1 MAVAAAVAAADW
13 VAVARRS
20 KPLEYVCKPGVMVA
34 LVGVA
39 LALVPVSPAQRWW
52 FVAALVF
59 GCAGDVFLMLPRD
72 RFVPGLAAF
81 LVGHLC
87 YVVGFLVRGVDP
99 NVARGVTVAVM
110 LGVVGRLAF
119 RVLRALRSRRELL
132 APVAAYMVVIAA
144 MLVCAV
150 LTGPFLALAGAVLFV
165 GSDATIA
172 EQRFLAAKPWHPL
185 VIIVTYH
192 VGQALLVTSL
202 AV

>member
-1 MAVAAAVAAADW
+1 MAVAAVVAAADW

-20 KPLEYVCKPGVMVA
+20 KPLEYVCKPAVMVA

-99 NVARGVTVAVM
+99 NVAAASRSPSCSSSSGGSPSACC
-110 LGVVGRLAF
+110 GRCDPAGSS
-119 RVLRALRSRRELL
+119 SRRW
-132 APVAAYMVVIAA
+132 PP
-144 MLVCAV
+144 
-150 LTGPFLALAGAVLFV
+150 TW
-165 GSDATIA
+165 S
-172 EQRFLAAKPWHPL
+172 
-185 VIIVTYH
+185 
-192 VGQALLVTSL
+192 
-202 AV
+202 